1 MEFEKSTFEAF
12 ALRAK
17 WNSGTSAAFD
27 WNEVSE
33 MVLHQFFMGG
43 LNFRTHFCS
52 FRLEGEMNNG
62 TSVAFDW
69 PEGLENGTYSVLLQL
84 LI

>member
-1 MEFEKSTFEAF
+1 VEFEKSTCAAF

-33 MVLHQFFMGG
+33 MVVHQLFMGG
-43 LNFRTHFCS
+43 LNLRTHFCS
-52 FRLEGEMNNG
+52 LRLEGEVDNG
-62 TSVAFDW
+62 TSAAFDW
-69 PEGLENGTYSVLLQL
+69 PEGLENVPYSVLLQL